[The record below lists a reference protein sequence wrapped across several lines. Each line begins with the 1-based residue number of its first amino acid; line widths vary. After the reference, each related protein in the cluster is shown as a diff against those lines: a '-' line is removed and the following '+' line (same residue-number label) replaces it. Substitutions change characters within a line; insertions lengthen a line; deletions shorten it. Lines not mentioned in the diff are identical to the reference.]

1 LLFGVALPVALMIVA
16 GVVVDVLLERELI
29 GGLDRS
35 LRAQAAAE
43 SVSLFDGPE
52 GTVHFHAIQSPLR
65 AVLGNP
71 DAAIAAYGPD
81 GALLAQSPS
90 AQAAPR
96 TLIVRGDEPRLFD
109 RGGARELE
117 IAVPSPDGERFALW
131 LSAPRDELDA
141 TIATF
146 RRTGGIALV
155 LVTILL
161 VVVQL
166 RHARWVAGRAERLA
180 SHMRRLERGA
190 LDADP
195 PEDPVR
201 DVLGELRDSVADATR
216 RLREAKRAQERL
228 VAGAAHELR
237 TPLAAM
243 RATVDVTLRRPRD
256 ESALRAALDDV
267 RQEVDALERR
277 ATDLLD
283 LAAASARTALGLER
297 VSLRALAEETAK
309 RFSADASER
318 GVQLQVEGSEAEA
331 DLAPDLVR
339 RALDNLVSN
348 ALRYAPRDT
357 TVRLV
362 VEATPDELA
371 IVVSDE
377 GPGIPEDERDTLFV
391 PFHKADRRSPG
402 AGLGLALVAE
412 IARAH
417 DGRVELRPSTRGA
430 CFRWSVPRRAEGR
443 EATARRPERGSE
455 G

>member
-1 LLFGVALPVALMIVA
+1 MRLQNRLLLFGVALPVALMVLA
-16 GVVVDVLLERELI
+16 GLVVDVLLERELI

-65 AVLGNP
+65 GVLGNP

-81 GALLAQSPS
+81 GTLLAKSPS
-90 AQAAPR
+90 ALAAPEV
-96 TLIVRGDEPRLFD
+96 LIVRGREPRLFD
-109 RGGARELE
+109 RPGARELE
-117 IAVPSPDGERFALW
+117 IAVPSPDGARYALW
-131 LSAPRDELDA
+131 LSAPRDEVDA
-141 TIATF
+141 TMGTF
-146 RRTGGIALV
+146 RRTGGLALV
-155 LVTILL
+155 LVTALL
-161 VVVQL
+161 VLVQI
-166 RHARWVAGRAERLA
+166 RHARWVAGRVERLA

-190 LDADP
+190 FDADP
-195 PEDPVR
+195 PDDPVR
-201 DVLGELRDSVADATR
+201 DVLGELRDSLAKATQ

-228 VAGAAHELR
+228 IAGAAHELR

-256 ESALRAALDDV
+256 EATLRAALEEV
-267 RQEVDALERR
+267 RHEVEGLERR

-297 VSLRALAEETAK
+297 VSLRELAEDTAR
-309 RFSADASER
+309 RFAADASER
-318 GVQLQVEGSEAEA
+318 EVRLVVEGPSAEA

-348 ALRYAPRDT
+348 ALRYAPRGT
-357 TVRLV
+357 SVRLDV
-362 VEATPDELA
+362 WEEADELGVA
-371 IVVSDE
+371 VTDD
-377 GPGIPEDERDTLFV
+377 GPGIPVDERDTLFV

-412 IARAH
+412 IAHAH
-417 DGRVELRPSTRGA
+417 GGRVELRESARGA
-430 CFRWSVPRRAEGR
+430 CFSWSVPRERDERAH
-443 EATARRPERGSE
+443 
-455 G
+455 